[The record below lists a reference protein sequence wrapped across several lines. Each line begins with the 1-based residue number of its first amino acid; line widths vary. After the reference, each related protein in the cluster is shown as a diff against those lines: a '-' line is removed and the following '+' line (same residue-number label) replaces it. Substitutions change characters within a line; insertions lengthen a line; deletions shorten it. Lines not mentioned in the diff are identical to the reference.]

1 MTGRVIIS
9 GATGSIGNSLSK
21 ALHEAGRNIAV
32 VTRDVDRARKS
43 VPYASE
49 FCRWDQEDTE
59 QLSKFCE
66 GADAVVNL
74 SGAPIFERW
83 KGNYEKEVNDSRI
96 LGTRHIVDAITKCS
110 EKPRVFINGSAAGFY
125 GYKGNVVASES
136 SSAGKDYW
144 ADLVERWEKEAL
156 RAQESG
162 IRTVLIRTSL
172 VLKRSEGALGSLEPY
187 FRKGLG
193 GYISPGTQMFP
204 WVHIDDQVGIIIR
217 AMSNPEFSGPVNSVA
232 GCVSSREFS
241 RAIGKAM
248 GKGSRFPIPAFVVRS
263 LFGKASDLVT
273 GSQVIRSERMEELG
287 YRAKY
292 TSIEDAMANL
302 YVSGTK

>member
-32 VTRDVDRARKS
+32 VTRDMDRARKS

-125 GYKGNVVASES
+125 GYTGNVVASES

-248 GKGSRFPIPAFVVRS
+248 GRGSRLPIPGFVVRS

-287 YRAKY
+287 YVMKY
-292 TSIEDAMANL
+292 SSIEDAMANI
-302 YVSGTK
+302 YGSGNK

>member
-1 MTGRVIIS
+1 MSGQIVIS
-9 GATGSIGNSLSK
+9 GATGSIGNSVSK
-21 ALHEAGRNIAV
+21 ALHEAGMNVAVITRNI
-32 VTRDVDRARKS
+32 DRAKES
-43 VPYASE
+43 IPYVSAFFE
-49 FCRWDQEDTE
+49 WNQGNTE
-59 QLSKFCE
+59 QLIEFCD
-66 GADAVVNL
+66 GADAVINL

-96 LGTRHIVDAITKCS
+96 LGTRRIVDAITKCP
-110 EKPRVFINGSAAGFY
+110 EKPKVFINGSAAGFY
-125 GYKGNVVASES
+125 GYTGNVVASES
-136 SSAGKDYW
+136 SPAGKDYW

-204 WVHIDDQVGIIIR
+204 WVHIDDQAGIIIR
-217 AMSNPEFSGPVNSVA
+217 AMANSEFSGPVNSVA
-232 GCVSSREFS
+232 GSVSSKDFS
-241 RAIGKAM
+241 KAIGKAM
-248 GKGSRFPIPAFVVRS
+248 RKGSRFPIPGFVVKS

-273 GSQVIRSERMEELG
+273 GSQVIKSERLGELG
-287 YRAKY
+287 YEMKY
-292 TSIEDAMANL
+292 TSIDDAMENL
-302 YVSGTK
+302 YGSGKK

>member
-1 MTGRVIIS
+1 MTGQVIIS

-32 VTRDVDRARKS
+32 VTRDMDRARKS

-66 GADAVVNL
+66 GADAIVNL

-96 LGTRHIVDAITKCS
+96 MGTRHIVDAITKCS

-187 FRKGLG
+187 FRKIDFQSR
-193 GYISPGTQMFP
+193 ISSFSSISLKIFSYFTLSSSSTFTAFESRSISSFLSFQRFTLQIFP
-204 WVHIDDQVGIIIR
+204 FG
-217 AMSNPEFSGPVNSVA
+217 S
-232 GCVSSREFS
+232 VSSSLCVFRKPLSS
-241 RAIGKAM
+241 R
-248 GKGSRFPIPAFVVRS
+248 S
-263 LFGKASDLVT
+263 
-273 GSQVIRSERMEELG
+273 
-287 YRAKY
+287 
-292 TSIEDAMANL
+292 
-302 YVSGTK
+302 